1 MSKKV
6 IDLTKTNPTSKT
18 QLTKENMYN
27 FIKQRKNKEEIE
39 WFVNLMRSNP
49 SEVQLNSGK
58 AKSEKG
64 KSYNFIVVREEFA
77 KKFFPEISKEYKKAV
92 KKSFDD
98 ELEELLKS
106 VEVA

>member
-1 MSKKV
+1 MKEQ
-6 IDLTKTNPTSKT
+6 KTLSLKT
-18 QLTKENMYN
+18 G
-27 FIKQRKNKEEIE
+27 R
-39 WFVNLMRSNP
+39 
-49 SEVQLNSGK
+49 
-58 AKSEKG
+58 
-64 KSYNFIVVREEFA
+64 IVVREEFA